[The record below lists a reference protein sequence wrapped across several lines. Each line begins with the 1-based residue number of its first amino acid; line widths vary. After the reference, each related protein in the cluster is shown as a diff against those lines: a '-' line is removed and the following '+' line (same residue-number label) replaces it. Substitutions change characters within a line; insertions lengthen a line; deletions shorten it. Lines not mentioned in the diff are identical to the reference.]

1 MFTVKDAQG
10 VPRGSCSSKDCNCD
24 GFLRLLYDRT
34 ERLGPG
40 RLGSCSYC
48 GHGAIEHM
56 DFGNQ
61 GQLQPASYEFEGCPT
76 VSTVPASLKEESE
89 VRDITTTQASWCGGF
104 ELPVLSPA
112 LSPLLEGKNV
122 SEAEQAYLSRQLRQ
136 ELLKY
141 LNENN
146 LIMDKFD
153 GLRAWKYDQ
162 LGRWLSLRYPKI
174 IWDRTTPGTRKRGRM
189 SGPWEVLIYRLWNSR
204 RRQKNKAD
212 KAAQKFQRQKGNEGD
227 AEVSD
232 QLLTVV
238 QNADNRSVF
247 WCENCPLPTF
257 PAALSP
263 LLHGGNISEKQ
274 TRQLSRHLRRY
285 LVDYLD
291 GNKLIEEGS
300 DIVKRLK
307 YNELGKWLSV
317 TYPNMRWETVE
328 RERLKKPKVVHR
340 WTLFIFRLRELRRRK
355 ELYGCATVP
364 LYTDPKP
371 TG

>member
-1 MFTVKDAQG
+1 M
-10 VPRGSCSSKDCNCD
+10 
-24 GFLRLLYDRT
+24 
-34 ERLGPG
+34 E
-40 RLGSCSYC
+40 
-48 GHGAIEHM
+48 
-56 DFGNQ
+56 
-61 GQLQPASYEFEGCPT
+61 
-76 VSTVPASLKEESE
+76 
-89 VRDITTTQASWCGGF
+89 GGF
-104 ELPVLSPA
+104 PFVTLKSFGTGQH
-112 LSPLLEGKNV
+112 LERENGAECRAHGKF
-122 SEAEQAYLSRQLRQ
+122 LFTDCG
-136 ELLKY
+136 
-141 LNENN
+141 
-146 LIMDKFD
+146 I
-153 GLRAWKYDQ
+153 
-162 LGRWLSLRYPKI
+162 
-174 IWDRTTPGTRKRGRM
+174 PGGGK
-189 SGPWEVLIYRLWNSR
+189 
-204 RRQKNKAD
+204 KNKAD